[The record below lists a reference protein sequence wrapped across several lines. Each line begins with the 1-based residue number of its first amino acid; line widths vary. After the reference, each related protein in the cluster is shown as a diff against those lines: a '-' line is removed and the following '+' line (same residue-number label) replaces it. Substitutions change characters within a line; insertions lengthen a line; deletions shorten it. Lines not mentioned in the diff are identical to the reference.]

1 MKHRPDTTHP
11 LKETIR
17 GVVVPAQWDDQ
28 YHVTDILIACLGERE
43 VRVGNL
49 EAFPVLRTLERTEV
63 RLTGTVKRDGDVETI
78 HVESV
83 APLGQ
88 KPPNQP

>member
-1 MKHRPDTTHP
+1 MHQPTETTRP
-11 LKETIR
+11 LRETIR

-28 YHVTDILIACLGERE
+28 FRVTDILIACLGERE

-49 EAFPVLRTLERTEV
+49 DSFPVLRTLERAEV
-63 RLTGTVKRDGDVETI
+63 SLTGTVRRDGGVETI

-83 APLGQ
+83 APLG
-88 KPPNQP
+88 